1 MVEVFWPGETS
12 PGGGTISEALP
23 GGIPGETRSGYV
35 QAMQEAINPC
45 SGLPVG
51 GPAYISCL
59 IDAAGPQVPPQAVPP
74 VIPATPVKSG
84 PEELA
89 EMEATA
95 EQAHEEYYA
104 VGGTG
109 YGTEPGGTDVYY
121 FDYGQT
127 QPTVYP
133 QGTFFGA
140 DLPGLPRKDDLLLY
154 GALAI
159 GALALLR
166 R

>member
-1 MVEVFWPGETS
+1 MVQLLGGAELPVQVGLGLES
-12 PGGGTISEALP
+12 IIGGG
-23 GGIPGETRSGYV
+23 
-35 QAMQEAINPC
+35 
-45 SGLPVG
+45 
-51 GPAYISCL
+51 
-59 IDAAGPQVPPQAVPP
+59 AVPY
-74 VIPATPVKSG
+74 
-84 PEELA
+84 ELTA
-89 EMEATA
+89 EFADKQLIAQAQAEKARIAAEWEASQTEKLGIMEATA
-95 EQAHEEYYA
+95 AEAHEAYYE

-109 YGTEPGGTDVYY
+109 YGTTPGGPDVYY

-133 QGTFFGA
+133 QGSFLGWEA
-140 DLPGLPRKDDLLLY
+140 PSLPGKDDLLLY